1 MVMSQELHSVK
12 TRVVS
17 IATDV
22 GLYLHIFGWNSP
34 QLQELEFKV
43 NKKRII
49 MLVGFLSFQL
59 RVSKPNRNAMHV
71 STYNDGF

>member
-1 MVMSQELHSVK
+1 MVMSQELHNVK

-17 IATDV
+17 IVTDV

-34 QLQELEFKV
+34 QLQALEFKV

-49 MLVGFLSFQL
+49 NVGGVFEFSAKSFET
-59 RVSKPNRNAMHV
+59 K
-71 STYNDGF
+71 

>member
-1 MVMSQELHSVK
+1 MVMSQELHNVK

-17 IATDV
+17 IVTDV

-59 RVSKPNRNAMHV
+59 FKSFKTKLKYNARL
-71 STYNDGF
+71 YI

>member
-1 MVMSQELHSVK
+1 MVMSHNVK

-49 MLVGFLSFQL
+49 MLVGFLSFLLPVHRIPQRIL
-59 RVSKPNRNAMHV
+59 KFLTRLLF
-71 STYNDGF
+71 TLF

>member
-1 MVMSQELHSVK
+1 MVMSQELHNVK

-17 IATDV
+17 IVTDV

-49 MLVGFLSFQL
+49 MMVGFLSFQL
-59 RVSKPNRNAMHV
+59 RVLKPN
-71 STYNDGF
+71 